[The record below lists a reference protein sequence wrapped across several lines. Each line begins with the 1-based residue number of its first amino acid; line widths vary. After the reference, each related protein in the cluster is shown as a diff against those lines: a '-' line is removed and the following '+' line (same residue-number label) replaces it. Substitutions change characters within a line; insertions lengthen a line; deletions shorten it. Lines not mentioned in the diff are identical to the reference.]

1 MIPNN
6 IISLKSKKHLT
17 TVSEIWNWVVRQER
31 NRYYAFTKAGWK
43 EYTANIAAFYF
54 LVFPPATQDLPST
67 SVSTQHSQL
76 HHYCHSFFHGGHE
89 SHCFITPCFV
99 FLIPFL
105 YNCCGHSLSGHIEAP
120 PDINPIAASPLQAA
134 HILISWPNEAWALS
148 SLPSRINGTLQLC
161 SLF

>member
-1 MIPNN
+1 MTNN
-6 IISLKSKKHLT
+6 IISLNSKKHLT
-17 TVSEIWNWVVRQER
+17 KVLRVERQDR
-31 NRYYAFTKAGWK
+31 NRLYSFTRAGLK
-43 EYTANIAAFYF
+43 EHTANINITAFYF
-54 LVFPPATQDLPST
+54 LVFPAATQDLPST
-67 SVSTQHSQL
+67 SVWTQ
-76 HHYCHSFFHGGHE
+76 HYCHSFFHRGHE

-148 SLPSRINGTLQLC
+148 SLPSRINGSLQLC